1 MNRIKRRQINTLAE
15 KIRKACEL
23 SLPVDVDEAIARLGG
38 VLERVDDF
46 EYEAKIEKYDE
57 GFKIT
62 IVDTANEQRERF
74 SVAHEVG
81 HLFLHMGYLIDNEK
95 WASVGTYRDS
105 VYYRYGHSLEENE
118 ANEFAAAFL
127 MPKEEFISVAQEYLN
142 DGTYQISAIAKHFN
156 VSNDAAANRGRWL
169 GIFSWD

>member
-1 MNRIKRRQINTLAE
+1 MNRIKRHQINILAD
-15 KIRKACEL
+15 KIRTACEL
-23 SLPVDVDEAIARLGG
+23 ALPIDVDEAVSRLGG
-38 VLERVDDF
+38 VIDKVDDL
-46 EYEAKIEKYDE
+46 EYEAKIEKNDD

-95 WASVGTYRDS
+95 WLSVGTYRDS

-127 MPKEEFISVAQEYLN
+127 MPREEFISIAQEYIN
-142 DGTYQISAIAKHFN
+142 DGVYQISAIARHFN
-156 VSNDAAANRGRWL
+156 VSNDAAATRGKWL
-169 GIFSWD
+169 GIFNWD